1 MEVLHGEP
9 GEHILSEGGSQRDNG
24 RKVKPLAMELIFM
37 SETLVT
43 AGYSMTGLG
52 S

>member
-1 MEVLHGEP
+1 MEALHGEP
-9 GEHILSEGGSQRDNG
+9 GDHILSEGGNG

-37 SETLVT
+37 SETLAT
-43 AGYSMTGLG
+43 AGRSMTGLG